1 MADTSDL
8 RNGLC
13 IELDGKLYTVV
24 NFLHVKPGKCPAFVR
39 TKLKNLENGKT
50 IEYIFHG
57 DVKIKTVRIERRQYQ
72 YLYREGDSFVFM
84 NTETY
89 DQINIDGDLIENN
102 DLMKE
107 GQLVDITFHAE
118 TEKPLQAEMP
128 PYVELE
134 VTYTEPGVKGDT
146 ATNAMKPATVETGAT
161 VMVPLFINAGER
173 IKVDTRDRSY
183 GERIK

>member
-24 NFLHVKPGKCPAFVR
+24 NFLRVKPGKGTAFVR

>member
-24 NFLHVKPGKCPAFVR
+24 NFLHVKPGKGPAFVR

-89 DQINIDGDLIENN
+89 DQINIDGDLIEYN

-107 GQLVDITFHAE
+107 GQIVDITFHAE

>member
-24 NFLHVKPGKCPAFVR
+24 NFLHVKPGKGPAFVR

-89 DQINIDGDLIENN
+89 DQINIEGDLIENN

-118 TEKPLQAEMP
+118 TEKPLTAEMP

>member
-24 NFLHVKPGKCPAFVR
+24 NFLHVKPGKGPAFVR

-107 GQLVDITFHAE
+107 GQIVDITFHAE

-146 ATNAMKPATVETGAT
+146 ATNAMKPAIVETGAT

>member
-24 NFLHVKPGKCPAFVR
+24 NFLHVKPGKGPAFVR

-89 DQINIDGDLIENN
+89 DQINIDGDSIENN

>member
-24 NFLHVKPGKCPAFVR
+24 NFLHEKPGKGPAFVR

>member
-1 MADTSDL
+1 
-8 RNGLC
+8 
-13 IELDGKLYTVV
+13 
-24 NFLHVKPGKCPAFVR
+24 
-39 TKLKNLENGKT
+39 
-50 IEYIFHG
+50 
-57 DVKIKTVRIERRQYQ
+57 
-72 YLYREGDSFVFM
+72 M